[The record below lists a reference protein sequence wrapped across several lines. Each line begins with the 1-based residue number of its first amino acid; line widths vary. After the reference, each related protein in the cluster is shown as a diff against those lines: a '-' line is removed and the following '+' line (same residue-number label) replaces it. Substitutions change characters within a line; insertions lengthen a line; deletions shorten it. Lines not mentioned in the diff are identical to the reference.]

1 MRNQIIAAAIEDINK
16 FGIKFTM
23 SDLVKRLSI
32 SKSTL
37 YAHFKSKE
45 EVIGAIVDLAL
56 ASLRQQRQDI
66 LENNTLHVPEKLKA
80 VLLAHPPMD
89 VSMGFMF
96 DLKRHF
102 PEEWNKI
109 QQSRNEKWEIIE
121 SLITQGIEAGY
132 FRAIDSLDLTILRI
146 IFDATTKEL
155 MDQSFSVNNSI
166 SFTDSM
172 HKIADVLCRSIMKT
186 NTADEA

>member
-1 MRNQIIAAAIEDINK
+1 MRNQIMVAAIEEINK

-23 SDLVKRLSI
+23 SDLVKCLSI

-45 EVIGAIVDLAL
+45 ELIGAIVDLAL
-56 ASLRQQRQDI
+56 TSLCEQQQDI
-66 LENNTLHVPEKLKA
+66 LNNNKLNVSEKFMA
-80 VLLAHPPMD
+80 LLMTHPPMD
-89 VSMGFMF
+89 VSIQFML

-109 QQSRNEKWEIIE
+109 QQYRNEKWESIE

-132 FRAIDSLDLTILRI
+132 FRSIDSLDLTILRI
-146 IFDATTKEL
+146 VFDATVKEL
-155 MDQSFSVNNSI
+155 MDQSFLVNNSI

-172 HKIADVLCRSIMKT
+172 HKIADILCRGIIKT
-186 NTADEA
+186 NSSDET